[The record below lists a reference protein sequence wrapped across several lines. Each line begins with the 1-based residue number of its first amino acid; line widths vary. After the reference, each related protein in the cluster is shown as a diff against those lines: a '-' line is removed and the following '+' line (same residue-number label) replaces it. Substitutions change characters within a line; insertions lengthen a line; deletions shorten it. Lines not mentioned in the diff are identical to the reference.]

1 MIGYRFLAAVNQEDS
16 VDFVGRF
23 WWHNVRQ
30 LAVDSIKSVHI
41 EKMKQHIMLEFNF
54 LKQYFCSRDYGLCN
68 KLDFSYLA
76 GSLVLQP
83 SGEAVCSS
91 IADLFKLN
99 LYKSLLN

>member
-1 MIGYRFLAAVNQEDS
+1 MFVSLLWAASKVFIYKKNEAACNVGVNPWNRTTTLRS
-16 VDFVGRF
+16 
-23 WWHNVRQ
+23 
-30 LAVDSIKSVHI
+30 
-41 EKMKQHIMLEFNF
+41 
-54 LKQYFCSRDYGLCN
+54 YGLCN

-83 SGEAVCSS
+83 YGEAACSS

>member
-1 MIGYRFLAAVNQEDS
+1 MS
-16 VDFVGRF
+16 
-23 WWHNVRQ
+23 
-30 LAVDSIKSVHI
+30 
-41 EKMKQHIMLEFNF
+41 EFSF
-54 LKQYFCSRDYGLCN
+54 LKQYFCSGLCN

-83 SGEAVCSS
+83 SGEAACSS